1 MLTALISSNITEDDM
16 TEYSTNRDASRCPP
30 HPGAMLADA
39 AEINGLTK
47 VELAA
52 RLSISRQ
59 HVYDLLN
66 GRKPVSPSVAVKL
79 GALFGN
85 GGGIWLRMQT
95 AHDLWIAERDTDIST
110 IRKLEAA

>member
-1 MLTALISSNITEDDM
+1 LISNNIIEGEM
-16 TEYSTNRDASRCPP
+16 TEYPAKRDAARCPP

-39 AEINGLTK
+39 ADINGLTK

-59 HVYDLLN
+59 HVYDLMRE
-66 GRKPVSPSVAVKL
+66 RKPVSPSVAVKL
-79 GALFGN
+79 GAFFGN

>member
-1 MLTALISSNITEDDM
+1 MLILNNIIEGDM
-16 TEYSTNRDASRCPP
+16 TEFSAKRDTSRCPP

-39 AEINGLTK
+39 ADINGLTK

-59 HVYDLLN
+59 HVYDLMRE
-66 GRKPVSPSVAVKL
+66 RKPVSPSVAVKL
-79 GALFGN
+79 GAFFGN

-95 AHDLWIAERDTDIST
+95 AHDLWIAERDTDISM
-110 IRKLEAA
+110 IRKLQAA